1 MKSNRIAATVLGCVG
16 LAAYAAEPKVTS
28 TDLDRARTYLQQ
40 TQDMVVGAT
49 KGLSSAQWSFKPAAD
64 RWSIAEIVE
73 HMVLAQELILGPTRE
88 QLAKAPAPGERDN
101 KQIDEFVL
109 ASMPD
114 RTMKFQAPEIVQP
127 TGRWTPAESMA
138 RLSKNC
144 DELKRYLETTPD
156 LRSHVVGAPALTAL
170 SKGVYESMDGYQAIL
185 LAAGHTERHVKQI
198 LEVRAVANFPSK

>member
-1 MKSNRIAATVLGCVG
+1 MKSNRIAAAVLVCVG
-16 LAAYAAEPKVTS
+16 LAAYAAEPKLTP

-64 RWSIAEIVE
+64 RWSIAEILE
-73 HMVLAQELILGPTRE
+73 HIVLAQQLVLGPIRE
-88 QLAKAPAPGERDN
+88 QLAKSPAPAERDN
-101 KQIDEFVL
+101 KQMDEFVI
-109 ASMPD
+109 AAMPD
-114 RTMKFQAPEIVQP
+114 RTMKFQAPEVIQP
-127 TGRWTPAESMA
+127 TGRWTAAESMA
-138 RLSKNC
+138 RFSKNC
-144 DELKRYLETTPD
+144 DELKKYLETTPD
-156 LRSHVVGAPALTAL
+156 LRSHAINAPALKAV